1 MSELEVPLTALHPLD
16 ERHQLPVR
24 YMDFMPDD
32 LYAPINGGYQLDDL
46 IGKVLTLLDATGM
59 PDGQAKA
66 VKDLIKGQIRRW
78 YADSL
83 DNAETSYRGCIAPI
97 VVLRNVGPGTTG
109 NGTERKYVWLAEG
122 DHAVSVS

>member
-1 MSELEVPLTALHPLD
+1 MPELSEVPLTALHHLD
-16 ERHQLPVR
+16 ERHQLPIR
-24 YMDFMPDD
+24 YLDFMPDD

-59 PDGQAKA
+59 QAVQAKA
-66 VKDLIKGQIRRW
+66 VKDLVKGQIRSW
-78 YADSL
+78 YAEAL
-83 DNAETSYRGCIAPI
+83 NNAETSYRGCVAPI
-97 VVLRNVGPGTTG
+97 VALRHTS